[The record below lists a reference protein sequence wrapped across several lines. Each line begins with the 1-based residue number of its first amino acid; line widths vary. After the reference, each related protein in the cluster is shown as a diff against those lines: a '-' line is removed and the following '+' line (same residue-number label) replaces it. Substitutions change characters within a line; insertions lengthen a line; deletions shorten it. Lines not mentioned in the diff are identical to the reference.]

1 MGLLNFF
8 ARKAEE
14 KVEEVALKSYVRMKV
29 DNKFDEFREKS
40 ATNGI
45 CDLNGARLRQLRVA
59 AHLSQEELGDRIL
72 CTESIIRSWE
82 EGWGIIRPSSGEIEM
97 MAEIFQMSEEQL
109 RLELNAPEEYDYDY
123 NDDDDDDDW

>member
-29 DNKFDEFREKS
+29 DNKFDEFREKC

-45 CDLNGARLRQLRVA
+45 CNLNGARLRQLRVA
-59 AHLSQEELGDRIL
+59 AQLSQAELGDRIL
-72 CTESIIRSWE
+72 CTESIVRGWE
-82 EGWGIIRPSSGEIEM
+82 EGWGILRPSSGEIEM
-97 MAEIFQMSEEQL
+97 MAEIFQISEEQL

-123 NDDDDDDDW
+123 DDDDDD

>member
-1 MGLLNFF
+1 MGLFDFF

-14 KVEEVALKSYVRMKV
+14 KVEEVVLKSYVRMKI
-29 DNKFDEFREKS
+29 DNKFDELKEKS

-45 CDLNGARLRQLRVA
+45 CNLNGARLRQLRVE
-59 AHLSQEELGDRIL
+59 AHLSQAELGNRIL
-72 CTESIIRSWE
+72 CTESIVRGWE

-97 MAEIFQMSEEQL
+97 MAEIFRISEDQL

-123 NDDDDDDDW
+123 DYDDDDW